1 MYFVFLVYRLFFL
14 LYLYENYWKLNYN
27 YNWKKKKCCLI
38 WCIRIRFGFM
48 VNMVIYLFELFIVV
62 VLLFICIRYI
72 RNKVI
77 IYFIKVFYY
86 LNYVYV
92 LVMYEDCFVEYFCRF

>member
-27 YNWKKKKCCLI
+27 YNWKKKCCLI

-92 LVMYEDCFVEYFCRF
+92 LCMKIVLLNIFVDFSM

>member
-92 LVMYEDCFVEYFCRF
+92 LCMKIVL